1 MTDALGPITSLS
13 ENNTSWL
20 STSMAEKA
28 AHLLG
33 AAFMD
38 YRFLVV
44 VTLVDVI
51 DASIGVAVTSHF
63 AEGAYISLQY
73 PAPAL
78 SATAIFALAWMQN

>member
-1 MTDALGPITSLS
+1 
-13 ENNTSWL
+13 
-20 STSMAEKA
+20 MAEEA

-73 PAPAL
+73 PAPTF
-78 SATAIFALAWMQN
+78 SATAVFAIAWMQN